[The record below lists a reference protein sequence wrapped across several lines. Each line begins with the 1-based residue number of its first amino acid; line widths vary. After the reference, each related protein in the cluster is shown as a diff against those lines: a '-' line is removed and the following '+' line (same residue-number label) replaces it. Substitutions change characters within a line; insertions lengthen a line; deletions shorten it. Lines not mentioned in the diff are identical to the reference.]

1 MNLDPLTFALEI
13 LNFLVLIWLLQR
25 FLYKPI
31 KAAVAQ
37 RQATL
42 EQGLKDAQLREQS
55 AAALEREYQRK
66 IDDWQVEQNRQQQEL
81 QNQLARERESA
92 LTKIRDAANAEKA
105 RLQLLQ
111 EQDQAA
117 LDQHIREQATA
128 AALQLTGRM
137 LQRLAG
143 EALDQALVNLLLDEI
158 LQLPEPD
165 KDGLRSA
172 LTRQKSHVTVVSA
185 RPLAESVVAQ
195 IRQALSQLASAEVQ
209 IATTTDPALISGL
222 RVTVGAR
229 ILHANLADELAFFR
243 AGLNH
248 GNG

>member
-42 EQGLKDAQLREQS
+42 EQGLKDAQLREQN
-55 AAALEREYQRK
+55 AAALEREYLHK

-81 QNQLARERESA
+81 QNQMARERESA
-92 LTKIRDAANAEKA
+92 LEKVRDAANAEKA
-105 RLQLLQ
+105 RLQLLL
-111 EQDQAA
+111 EQDRAA
-117 LDQHIREQATA
+117 LEQHTREQAAT

-143 EALDQALVNLLLDEI
+143 EELDQALVNLLVEEMR
-158 LQLPEPD
+158 QLPEQD

-172 LTRQKSHVTVVSA
+172 LARHNDQITVVSA
-185 RPLAESVVAQ
+185 RPLAESRVEQ
-195 IRQALSQLASAEVQ
+195 IRQALSQLASTDIQ
-209 IATTTDPALISGL
+209 ITTTIDPALISGL

-229 ILHANLADELAFFR
+229 ILHANLADELTFFR